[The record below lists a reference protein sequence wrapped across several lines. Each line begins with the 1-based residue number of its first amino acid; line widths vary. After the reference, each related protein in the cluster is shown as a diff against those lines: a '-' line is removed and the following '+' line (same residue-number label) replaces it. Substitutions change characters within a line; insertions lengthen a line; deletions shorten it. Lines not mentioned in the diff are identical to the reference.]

1 MRLTWLIRLLL
12 HLSLMACCRLAG
24 PTYLRVQAYMHRHS
38 LRCVPLKHVIKK
50 FLLCEEYTLK
60 CSSPRLT
67 AKRTFFDK
75 QLQCVH
81 EQRAVLCTLVHDLTA
96 ESFCCFDIRCQW
108 SKNTSDW
115 RRKLRLFSSFGTAA
129 LCGVCVPPLCLS
141 WNNSGILHMKC
152 AVFLPLREARP
163 RSIEALISPP
173 QQSGRSCGELE
184 NHFQSQLQLRTVTEM
199 FVVAGSTAGLHWWE
213 LTTGM
218 LRLFRWGSVERGSCF
233 NICRISRERDEQ

>member
-50 FLLCEEYTLK
+50 FLLCGEYTLK

-141 WNNSGILHMKC
+141 WNNSGILPNWNVPC
-152 AVFLPLREARP
+152 FSPSVRRGPG
-163 RSIEALISPP
+163 ALKP
-173 QQSGRSCGELE
+173 
-184 NHFQSQLQLRTVTEM
+184 
-199 FVVAGSTAGLHWWE
+199 
-213 LTTGM
+213 
-218 LRLFRWGSVERGSCF
+218 
-233 NICRISRERDEQ
+233 